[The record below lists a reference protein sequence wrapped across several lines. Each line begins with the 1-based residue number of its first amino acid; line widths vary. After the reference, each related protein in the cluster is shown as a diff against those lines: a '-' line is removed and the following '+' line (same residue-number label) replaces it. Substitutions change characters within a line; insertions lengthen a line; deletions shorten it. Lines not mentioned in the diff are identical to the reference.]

1 MFQLLRPLVLLT
13 VTVISASALTEEK
26 VNETRDAK
34 PNGKLIVDV
43 DFGTIEVMVGDNDK
57 VVLAAYR
64 KIEASSKE
72 QEQEYLATAP
82 ITITTNGSDVTVR
95 ARREKKGDS
104 WKFWN
109 SHASSSM
116 DAQYTLRVPATFN
129 ANLQTAGGDISAKNL
144 TGTIKADTSGGDLEF
159 ERVHGSINA
168 ESSGGQIEVT
178 ACEGAID
185 VETSGGRIGA
195 RGGSGSLSARTSG
208 GAISAKDF
216 AGDTKVET
224 SGGWLDLAN
233 IGGKLTGGTS
243 GGSILAVLS
252 SPVPGDVILKT
263 SAGSIKVIAPS
274 SVALSVDAETSAG
287 DVTSD
292 LPITTTRAGHERLK
306 GTINGGGKSL
316 ILRTGAGSIVIKS
329 ASEIAQR

>member
-1 MFQLLRPLVLLT
+1 MFQLLRPLALLT

-43 DFGTIEVMVGDNDK
+43 DFGTIEVMAGDNDK

-72 QEQEYLATAP
+72 KEQEYLAAAP

-95 ARREKKGDS
+95 ARREKNADDS
-104 WKFWN
+104 KCRSWLG
-109 SHASSSM
+109 SSSM
-116 DAQYTLRVPATFN
+116 DARYTLRVPATYN
-129 ANLQTAGGDISAKNL
+129 ANLQTAGGDISAKDL

-168 ESSGGQIEVT
+168 ESSGGHIEVI

-195 RGGSGSLSARTSG
+195 SGGSGSLNARTSG
-208 GAISAKDF
+208 GTITAKDF
-216 AGDTKVET
+216 AGDTNVET
-224 SGGWLDLAN
+224 SGGRLNLAN
-233 IGGKLTGGTS
+233 IGGKLIGGTS
-243 GGSILAVLS
+243 GGSILALLS
-252 SPVPGDVILKT
+252 SPVPGDVTLKT
-263 SAGSIKVIAPS
+263 SAGSIEVIAPS

-292 LPITTTRAGHERLK
+292 LPIMTMRAGRERLQGK
-306 GTINGGGKSL
+306 INGGGKSL
-316 ILRTGAGSIVIKS
+316 ILRTGSGSIAIKS
-329 ASEIAQR
+329 ASTIAQR

>member
-1 MFQLLRPLVLLT
+1 MFRFLRPFVLLT
-13 VTVISASALTEEK
+13 VTAISASALTEEK
-26 VNETRDAK
+26 VDETRAAK
-34 PNGKLIVDV
+34 AGGKLIVDV
-43 DFGTIEVMVGDNDK
+43 DFGTIEVVSGDNDE

-64 KIEASSKE
+64 KIEGSSKE
-72 QEQEYLATAP
+72 KEQEYLAAAP
-82 ITITTNGSDVTVR
+82 ITITTDGNDITVR
-95 ARREKKGDS
+95 ARREKNGDGWKS
-104 WKFWN
+104 WNWHGK
-109 SHASSSM
+109 SSM
-116 DAQYTLRVPATFN
+116 DARYTLRVPATFN

-159 ERVHGSINA
+159 ERVHGAITA
-168 ESSGGQIEVT
+168 RSSGGQIEVT

-185 VETSGGRIGA
+185 VETSGGRIEA
-195 RGGSGSLSARTSG
+195 SDGSGSLSARTSG
-208 GAISAKDF
+208 GAITARDF

-224 SGGWLDLAN
+224 SGGRLDLAN

-243 GGSILAVLS
+243 GGSIFAVLA

-287 DVTSD
+287 DVMSD
-292 LPITTTRAGHERLK
+292 LPITTMRAGHERLK

-316 ILRTGAGSIVIKS
+316 ILRTGAGSIAIKS
-329 ASEIAQR
+329 ASELAQR